1 MVTPLDSLASALGVS
16 RPLRLSVCGSG
27 LSKPQYATI
36 AKPFAIIGRGTG
48 CDILLPE
55 RTISFRHVYLQVF
68 GDSVTAI
75 DLLSPTGV
83 TWDGPETNG
92 WLTPA
97 HRLGIGPYQ
106 VQLFDDGWS
115 GPSGWPSPLDCKTRV
130 NEPTPYGTLP
140 RVSLELTNRKLQG
153 IAWPIN
159 RVLTLLGRD
168 DRCRITC
175 GDERISRVHCS
186 LLLTSSGLWV
196 IDLLGRGGIQ
206 VNGEL
211 KMCAP
216 LAEGDELTVGEYH
229 MRTLYE
235 TELPQEPPPAK
246 LPETSEI
253 PVVPTLTESDLPSP
267 EFLTRTNRIFP
278 VQLLPQVMVV
288 MPVGGI
294 RTASYQDI
302 QLESNIVTQI
312 LHTRASLPHVVVD
325 LQQADAID
333 SIVINAVMA
342 MCRAAAGKSALCGGA
357 GKVVDV
363 LAEMNLTRLWPH
375 FATRDE
381 ALRHVLG

>member
-1 MVTPLDSLASALGVS
+1 
-16 RPLRLSVCGSG
+16 
-27 LSKPQYATI
+27 
-36 AKPFAIIGRGTG
+36 
-48 CDILLPE
+48 
-55 RTISFRHVYLQVF
+55 
-68 GDSVTAI
+68 
-75 DLLSPTGV
+75 
-83 TWDGPETNG
+83 
-92 WLTPA
+92 
-97 HRLGIGPYQ
+97 
-106 VQLFDDGWS
+106 
-115 GPSGWPSPLDCKTRV
+115 
-130 NEPTPYGTLP
+130 
-140 RVSLELTNRKLQG
+140 
-153 IAWPIN
+153 
-159 RVLTLLGRD
+159 
-168 DRCRITC
+168 
-175 GDERISRVHCS
+175 
-186 LLLTSSGLWV
+186 LWV